1 MEASMDQPKIIKINT
16 VCFTG
21 HRNIAKDTALLI
33 PRALDTVISGLIA
46 MGATSFR
53 LGGAMGFDTIAALS
67 VLEAK
72 EKYPHITLDLILP
85 CRNQTEKWDEHSIR
99 AYNYILSRADSV
111 SYVCDTYKKGC
122 MLERNRR
129 LVDGSD
135 ILIAY
140 RERTNGGSAY
150 TYQYAEKKGLEI
162 INVYDILKS
171 EK

>member
-1 MEASMDQPKIIKINT
+1 MEQPIIIKINT

-21 HRNIAKDTALLI
+21 HRSIAKDKALLI
-33 PRALDTVISGLIA
+33 PRALETIISGLIA

-53 LGGAMGFDTIAALS
+53 LGGAVGFDTIAALS

-72 EKYPHITLDLILP
+72 EKHPHITLDLILP
-85 CRNQTEKWDEHSIR
+85 CRNQTDKWDEHNIR
-99 AYNYILSRADSV
+99 AYNYILSHADSV
-111 SYVCDTYKKGC
+111 SYVCDTYRKGC

-135 ILIAY
+135 MLIAY
-140 RERTNGGSAY
+140 LEKSSGGSAY
-150 TYQYAEKKGLEI
+150 TYRYAEEKGLEI
-162 INVYDILKS
+162 INIYDVL